1 MDVDIG
7 EIVYDYLSQICPTNI
22 TVQHRKGRGGRKA
35 LRFTWLPLRLKS
47 SAEGGNLSL
56 GLKIHRGLHT
66 KSMQ

>member
-1 MDVDIG
+1 MDVDIR

-35 LRFTWLPLRLKS
+35 LRLTWLPLRLKS